1 MSLFSRFFLFVL
13 FLGISYNLPA
23 QRLITKRSSFYL
35 MAGTSGAKL
44 RQFDQLLED
53 RGLTGLRNKYHTIGL
68 GYQARYNDFVIGME
82 VYHNRGGKSELDD
95 FKLNYRTSR
104 ALLNIG
110 YAFIEESNIQLIH
123 YMSIGAGFLNFQML
137 PQSSSQSLEGFL
149 AEPSQGFILREKNIQ
164 KGTRYYGNFLTET
177 GFQLSYDFDLPG
189 RKEALEVLLKLGY
202 AFSPFEGK
210 WNLNGLS
217 FDNAQSGAFI
227 RVGAGLTLPD
237 RNFFYKD
244 ASIGLYLINGIHF
257 TSPDG
262 FNEVLESE
270 GFNAFDGK
278 PSNLGLRI
286 LGESGKFLYGAD
298 IYNLAMSGSANNIR
312 NHTLNSLRVYG
323 NLGMKFI
330 QYRNFAI
337 GGIAGLGFGNI
348 RYTNTMK
355 NKPDFPELFEQRTF
369 DGYLRNSGLMAKPEL
384 YVEYG
389 IPIGKRNLFDVV
401 FNTSVGYELPLAN
414 YKLADFS
421 MASYMSAPY
430 LSFGIGVRP

>member
-1 MSLFSRFFLFVL
+1 
-13 FLGISYNLPA
+13 
-23 QRLITKRSSFYL
+23 
-35 MAGTSGAKL
+35 
-44 RQFDQLLED
+44 
-53 RGLTGLRNKYHTIGL
+53 
-68 GYQARYNDFVIGME
+68 
-82 VYHNRGGKSELDD
+82 
-95 FKLNYRTSR
+95 
-104 ALLNIG
+104 
-110 YAFIEESNIQLIH
+110 
-123 YMSIGAGFLNFQML
+123 
-137 PQSSSQSLEGFL
+137 
-149 AEPSQGFILREKNIQ
+149 
-164 KGTRYYGNFLTET
+164 
-177 GFQLSYDFDLPG
+177 
-189 RKEALEVLLKLGY
+189 
-202 AFSPFEGK
+202 
-210 WNLNGLS
+210 
-217 FDNAQSGAFI
+217 
-227 RVGAGLTLPD
+227 
-237 RNFFYKD
+237 
-244 ASIGLYLINGIHF
+244 
-257 TSPDG
+257 
-262 FNEVLESE
+262 
-270 GFNAFDGK
+270 
-278 PSNLGLRI
+278 
-286 LGESGKFLYGAD
+286 
-298 IYNLAMSGSANNIR
+298 MSGSANNIR